1 MKKYVKSSTSY
12 TSDIKRVLQA
22 MRNLQDAIE
31 IAEGDADEP
40 TGFIDEYGLADFYD
54 ELTDCIYD
62 FHHLLNKGEI

>member
-31 IAEGDADEP
+31 IAEGE
-40 TGFIDEYGLADFYD
+40 FIAIFRKKAAGKHIVQSMPECRLVPVSHSLFQF
-54 ELTDCIYD
+54 I
-62 FHHLLNKGEI
+62 